1 MNLNNKDIIIFILLI
16 ISLYMNYCNMKE
28 PFTVNLK
35 KDAKGNFVIPGN
47 LKVNGTVG
55 VRRDPDPKI
64 GVLVNGSV

>member
-1 MNLNNKDIIIFILLI
+1 MNLSNKDIIIFTLLI

-47 LKVNGTVG
+47 LKVNAYWSSGYDG
-55 VRRDPDPKI
+55 DADFFIQKKR
-64 GVLVNGSV
+64 